1 MRFAPSATSSTG
13 TARVSRALLDLFA
26 RDSRDAVQ
34 QAVRSSVAANVVHAP
49 TCFIRAASSNLRC
62 GSPHNIRVID
72 GGIAEA
78 RPFYWDAAEIVAAC
92 AALDGQARDV
102 HPQQTEGQ
110 RVVVGDLANR
120 RDAGRLRCSFQL
132 GCRRIGAVQNE
143 L

>member
-1 MRFAPSATSSTG
+1 
-13 TARVSRALLDLFA
+13 
-26 RDSRDAVQ
+26 
-34 QAVRSSVAANVVHAP
+34 VAANVVHAP

-62 GSPHNIRVID
+62 GSSHNIRVID

-143 L
+143 LEAGRLSGKCGDPGPEECGISRKTYIMAGVAMLT